1 MADAA
6 LAAGRRGRG
15 GVDVARFY
23 RLLAVLAVAATV
35 GIGTAQGDFTLSSSS
50 LQDGTFAPAQALNKF
65 NCTGGDISPALSWTG
80 APAGTRSFAI
90 TLFDPDARRGQGFWH
105 WTMYDI
111 PAGTTSLPENAG
123 APASG
128 LAPAGSVQGPTSFG
142 AAGYGGPCPPKGDAP
157 HHYQLTVYAL
167 DVATLDVPSDAT
179 PADLGKIFGA
189 HALGSAVLTVPY
201 SR

>member
-1 MADAA
+1 MA
-6 LAAGRRGRG
+6 RW
-15 GVDVARFY
+15 Y
-23 RLLAVLAVAATV
+23 RLLAVLAIVLAV
-35 GIGTAQGDFTLSSSS
+35 GVGAAQGAFTLSSSS
-50 LQDGTFAPAQALNKF
+50 LQNGTFAAAQALNRF

-80 APAGTRSFAI
+80 APAATKSFAI

-123 APASG
+123 VPGSD

-142 AAGYGGPCPPKGDAP
+142 APGYGGPCPPKGDAP

-167 DVATLDVPSDAT
+167 DVATLDVPADTS
-179 PADLGKIFGA
+179 PADLGKMFGA
-189 HALGSAVLTVPY
+189 HALASAVLTVPY